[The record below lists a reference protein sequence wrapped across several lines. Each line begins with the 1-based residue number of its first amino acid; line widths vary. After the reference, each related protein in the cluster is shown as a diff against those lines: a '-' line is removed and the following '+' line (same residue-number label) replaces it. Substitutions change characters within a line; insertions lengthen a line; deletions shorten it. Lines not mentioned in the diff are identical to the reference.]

1 MNTSPAHREPAP
13 RLLLWAA
20 LLGGVALAKV
30 FAGFDPFPGWGGDP
44 VISGTVIV
52 TYTPVWMLAFDL
64 LLVVASLGVVFTSGH
79 APRGAGIVWGIV
91 LTASLVAVG
100 HARLG
105 TSFQL
110 EGLIAGSSWASS
122 LVAAAAGWHASCF
135 NPRARRLLVAILMG
149 AMAPL
154 AMKAVLQLQVE
165 HPDTVA
171 AYLAHK
177 AEFLDAQGWL
187 ADSPM
192 ALAYERRLMQ
202 AEPSGWFGLA
212 NVFATHMLT
221 MSLVFFGLLI
231 TAWRHKVAPAGVFGL
246 FLLFLAP
253 ALCVVLTGSK
263 GGIGTL
269 LVGLALFIL
278 VPRLHRFA
286 LPLSNRLAMGLG
298 LACVALP
305 LAGVVSRGLL
315 GERFAEL
322 SLLFRWFYMQG
333 ATRIFADHWLTGVG
347 PAGFRDAYVRV
358 KNPLAAEDPVSPH
371 SILFDWGAGLGLA
384 GLVLGVLLI
393 YACMKAAR
401 SAVHPDPD
409 SPQDAD
415 DYWELRLGML
425 SIIGAVIAGLI
436 VERAMVTPESAITRL
451 IGTVGSLM
459 FVITLLRFQRHFP
472 RHMSVGI
479 AIALLACVM
488 HLQIE
493 MSATTIGAA
502 TWILLFIGVGVSR
515 TPTVVVRTRRVI
527 AAGIL
532 VVGGLL
538 AWQTPRVVAWE
549 RSLREAHAVV
559 APIPDLGEQLTRV
572 IPSPP
577 NAIARQDLAQVL
589 GGLLGRAVAADNASL
604 QQALGVYVEGALGVA
619 AQHLARA
626 HDRVPSHLP
635 TAQALAR
642 VRFHLAQR
650 LEARGGTGA
659 LAAALNDAEQLGT
672 RILSIPGA
680 QGAQVHAWMAQ
691 VLEKRAELGDG
702 VQRAAVVEHL
712 TQAVDCSPFDPIL
725 ASRLA
730 RAHAAAGD
738 PSAAASWARRALE
751 LHANRRLDPL
761 SGLPDREQ
769 EAMWKLVD
777 GAQGPG

>member
-1 MNTSPAHREPAP
+1 MNATPVNREPAP

-44 VISGTVIV
+44 VISGSVIV
-52 TYTPVWMLAFDL
+52 TYTPAWMLAFDL
-64 LLVVASLGVVFTSGH
+64 LLIGASLGVVLSTRE
-79 APRGAGIVWGIV
+79 APRGAGVVWAIV
-91 LTASLVAVG
+91 LLASFVAVM
-100 HARLG
+100 HAG
-105 TSFQL
+105 FGAAFQVD
-110 EGLIAGSSWASS
+110 GLVAGSSWASS
-122 LVAAAAGWHASCF
+122 FMAAAAGWHASCL

-154 AMKAVLQLQVE
+154 AMKAVLQLQIE
-165 HPDTVA
+165 HPATVA
-171 AYLAHK
+171 SYLAHK
-177 AEFLDAQGWL
+177 AEFLEAQGWL

-192 ALAYERRLMQ
+192 ALAYERRLLQ

-212 NVFATHMLT
+212 NVFATLMLT

-231 TAWRHKVAPAGVFGL
+231 TAWRHKVAPSGVFGL

-278 VPRLHRFA
+278 VPRLRRFT

-305 LAGVVSRGLL
+305 LAGVVSRGLF
-315 GERFAEL
+315 GERLAEL

-333 ATRIFADHWLTGVG
+333 ATRIFADHWLAGVG

-358 KNPLAAEDPVSPH
+358 KNPLAPEDPISPH

-384 GLVLGVLLI
+384 GIAMGVLLI
-393 YACMKAAR
+393 RACMNAGQSGVNPVPA
-401 SAVHPDPD
+401 SA
-409 SPQDAD
+409 QDAD
-415 DYWELRLGML
+415 EYWESRLGML
-425 SIIGAVIAGLI
+425 AIVGAVIAGLYI
-436 VERAMVTPESAITRL
+436 ERSMVTPESAITLL
-451 IGTVGSLM
+451 IGTIGGLTFAM
-459 FVITLLRFQRHFP
+459 PLLRYQRVYP
-472 RHMSVGI
+472 RHTSVGI

-515 TPTVVVRTRRVI
+515 TSTVLVRTRRVI

-538 AWQTPRVVAWE
+538 AWHTTRVVAWE

-559 APIPDLGEQLTRV
+559 APIPELGERMTRV

-577 NAIARQDLAQVL
+577 NAIARQDLAQEL
-589 GGLLGRAVAADNASL
+589 GGLLGRAVAADNTSL
-604 QQALGVYVEGALGVA
+604 QQALCVYVEGALGVA

-626 HDRVPSHLP
+626 HDRAPSHLP

-650 LEARGGTGA
+650 LEARGGVGA

-691 VLEKRAELGDG
+691 VVEKKAELGEEG
-702 VQRAAVVEHL
+702 SREAVVEHL
-712 TQAVDCSPFDPIL
+712 IKAVDCSPFDPIL

-738 PSAAASWARRALE
+738 PPAAATWARRALE

-761 SGLPDREQ
+761 SGLPDREL
-769 EAMWKLVD
+769 EAMWKLAD
-777 GAQGPG
+777 GAPEPG

>member
-1 MNTSPAHREPAP
+1 MNATPAHHEPAP
-13 RLLLWAA
+13 RLHFWVAI
-20 LLGGVALAKV
+20 LGSVALAKV

-64 LLVVASLGVVFTSGH
+64 LLVVASLGVVLTSGD

-100 HARLG
+100 HAG
-105 TSFQL
+105 FGAAFSVD
-110 EGLIAGSSWASS
+110 GLITGSSWASS
-122 LVAAAAGWHASCF
+122 FVTAAAGWHASCL
-135 NPRARRLLVAILMG
+135 NPRARRLLIAILMG

-165 HPDTVA
+165 HPDTVV

-212 NVFATHMLT
+212 NVFATLMLT

-231 TAWRHKVAPAGVFGL
+231 TAWRHKVARSGVFGL

-278 VPRLHRFA
+278 VPLLRRVAH
-286 LPLSNRLAMGLG
+286 PLSSRLATGLG

-305 LAGVVSRGLL
+305 LAGVVCRGLM
-315 GERFAEL
+315 GERLTEL

-333 ATRIFADHWLTGVG
+333 AARIFADDWLLGAG

-358 KNPLAAEDPVSPH
+358 KNPLAPEDPLSPH
-371 SILFDWGAGLGLA
+371 SIFFDWGAGLGLA

-393 YACMKAAR
+393 DACMNAAR

-409 SPQDAD
+409 SPPNAD
-415 DYWELRLGML
+415 DYWEKRLGML
-425 SIIGAVIAGLI
+425 SIVGAVIAGLI

-472 RHMSVGI
+472 RRMGVGI

-538 AWQTPRVVAWE
+538 AWHTPRVVAWE

-559 APIPDLGEQLTRV
+559 APIPELGERLTRV

-577 NAIARQDLAQVL
+577 NAAARLDLAQEL
-589 GGLLGRAVAADNASL
+589 GALLGRSVPSDNASL
-604 QQALGVYVEGALGVA
+604 QQALGMYVEGSLGVA
-619 AQHLARA
+619 AQHLASA
-626 HDRVPSHLP
+626 HDRAPSHLP

-650 LEARGGTGA
+650 LEARGGVGA
-659 LAAALNDAEQLGT
+659 LAAALNEAEQLGT

-691 VLEKRAELGDG
+691 VVEKKAELGEEG
-702 VQRAAVVEHL
+702 SREAVVEHL
-712 TQAVDCSPFDPIL
+712 IKAVDCSPFDPIL

-738 PSAAASWARRALE
+738 PPAAATWARRALE

-761 SGLPDREQ
+761 SGLPDREL
-769 EAMWKLVD
+769 EAMWKLAD
-777 GAQGPG
+777 GAPEPG